1 MQVGL
6 LCVGT
11 KHASNCCYCYK
22 IWSDSQ
28 QPVEGL
34 LAVQI
39 PFFSN
44 IKNITQEIF
53 DESIDSLEDDQI
65 DKVTHVLNEIKYP
78 IQKRSRKDTLD
89 ILKRRVP
96 VEETIQAVEKLLFL
110 LMVFFEVS
118 GDYDDFSEKVERAI
132 AETKPEKRKAVLNKF
147 VNSLEY
153 LPKYYEHERLELYK
167 KKANRYYLD
176 MEYSCDMRARF
187 SKDYV
192 YGKTPFEDY
201 VPEFEDLVP
210 IISLYFRVSDGED
223 RSTCIFQV
231 SEEGLDEIIA
241 NLYVAQKEI
250 KLLKDRFGK

>member
-1 MQVGL
+1 MRF
-6 LCVGT
+6 CVAHIDSSGPYHRKIYT
-11 KHASNCCYCYK
+11 K
-22 IWSDSQ
+22 
-28 QPVEGL
+28 
-34 LAVQI
+34 
-39 PFFSN
+39 
-44 IKNITQEIF
+44 EIF
-53 DESIDSLEDDQI
+53 DESIDSLEEDQI
-65 DKVTHVLNEIKYP
+65 DKITHILNEIEYP

-96 VEETIQAVEKLLFL
+96 AEETIQAVERLLFL
-110 LMVFFEVS
+110 LTVFFEVS
-118 GDYDDFSEKVERAI
+118 EDYDDFSENLERAI
-132 AETKPEKRKAVLNKF
+132 SETKPDKRKIVLNKF
-147 VNSLEY
+147 ISSLEY
-153 LPKYYEHERLELYK
+153 LPEYYTNERLELYK

-201 VPEFEDLVP
+201 VPEFKDLVP

-250 KLLKDRFGK
+250 KLLKEFLRGFLWSRRRICII